1 MTTPHMADTLTGPVH
16 TDADV
21 LSRVELLIDPIDR
34 LHRSLWLF
42 FLDRDGV
49 QAPVVVPI
57 DNVPDDP
64 DPDEVGKLCWIIAE
78 VLRNT
83 EPDGSAIVALTR
95 SSPAVIGEMDRNW
108 QERLKDGAILHGAR
122 IRLICLATPD
132 GVLPLDG
139 TS

>member
-1 MTTPHMADTLTGPVH
+1 MADTLTGPVR

-34 LHRSLWLF
+34 LRHGLWLF
-42 FLDRDGV
+42 FLDRDDT
-49 QAPVVVPI
+49 QARVVVPV
-57 DNVPDDP
+57 DGVPDDP

-95 SSPAVIGEMDRNW
+95 PGPAVIGETERRW
-108 QERLKDGAILHGAR
+108 HERLKDGAILHGAR
-122 IRLICLATPD
+122 IRLMCLATPD
-132 GVLPLDG
+132 GVLAL
-139 TS
+139 TY